1 MHLHNAVGVVLH
13 RDTGVCQ
20 AVDVACSLSL
30 SGGVMIYFDRIE
42 VVNYLIPSA
51 GNISIAQPAKNI
63 NRSVYPPTYVY
74 PHLEAHLAAAQ
85 LNVCVCVPA
94 LQCTTL

>member
-1 MHLHNAVGVVLH
+1 
-13 RDTGVCQ
+13 
-20 AVDVACSLSL
+20 
-30 SGGVMIYFDRIE
+30 MIYFDRIE

-51 GNISIAQPAKNI
+51 GNISSAQPAKNI
-63 NRSVYPPTYVY
+63 KHSVYPPTYVY